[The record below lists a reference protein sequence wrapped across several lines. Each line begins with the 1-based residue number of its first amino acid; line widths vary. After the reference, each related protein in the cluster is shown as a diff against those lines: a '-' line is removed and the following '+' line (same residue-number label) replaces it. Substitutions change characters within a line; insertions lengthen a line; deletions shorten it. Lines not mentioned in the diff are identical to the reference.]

1 MKHGLKLAVT
11 SLYNGNNKK
20 YEILETRRNLT
31 LSVFFAFH
39 RKNLVL
45 LNLSS
50 RYMISSS
57 ELFFKSKDFVDLYK
71 VNFCISKL
79 FIQCNTDSCCVNIM
93 TGVNKYIYSCLLVCW
108 SLCVLSVFACVSYQL
123 RVLAKTIH
131 PCQTFSTFYA
141 VLHKIHSKV
150 LVVQVTKA
158 QKAIIFWAIIL
169 LGTITQTWCDHTFN
183 QRNKA
188 TKSWG
193 RK

>member
-79 FIQCNTDSCCVNIM
+79 FIQCNTDSCCVNII

-141 VLHKIHSKV
+141 VCIKYTARCWLYKLPRLK
-150 LVVQVTKA
+150 K
-158 QKAIIFWAIIL
+158 F
-169 LGTITQTWCDHTFN
+169 
-183 QRNKA
+183 
-188 TKSWG
+188 
-193 RK
+193 